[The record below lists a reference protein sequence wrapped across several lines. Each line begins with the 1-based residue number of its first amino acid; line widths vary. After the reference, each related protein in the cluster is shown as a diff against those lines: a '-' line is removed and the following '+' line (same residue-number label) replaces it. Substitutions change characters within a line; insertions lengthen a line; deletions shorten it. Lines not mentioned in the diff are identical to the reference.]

1 MMQATN
7 HDLTE
12 DRPPG
17 RRLRFSIAGLLLA
30 ILTIG
35 SGLAALCRPSN
46 LAANTVFSLM
56 VLALGVAV
64 IAALYRNEPARAFW
78 TGFLAFGSL
87 YAVLSLTPCFYQNL
101 GNRLLTTTILDML
114 YPSIPPLPRSTN
126 TKPSPWELW
135 AGRPSDYDHYREH
148 SGVSVSTTDYLHV
161 IGHSLFAMLAAAG
174 GGLLARRFYE
184 TRTRDSANA

>member
-12 DRPPG
+12 ARPPR

-30 ILTIG
+30 ILAIG

-46 LAANTVFSLM
+46 LAANTVFSLL
-56 VLALGVAV
+56 VLALSIAV
-64 IAALYRNEPARAFW
+64 IAALYRNGPARAFW
-78 TGFLAFGSL
+78 TGFLAFGSS
-87 YAVLSLTPCFYQNL
+87 YAVLSLTPSYQNL
-101 GNRLLTTTILDML
+101 GHRLLTTVILDML

-135 AGRPSDYDHYREH
+135 TGRPRDYDSFREH
-148 SGVSVSTTDYLHV
+148 SGVSVSTTDSFLV

>member
-1 MMQATN
+1 MRATRHN
-7 HDLTE
+7 QTE
-12 DRPPG
+12 ERPPR

-46 LAANTVFSLM
+46 LAANTVFSLL
-56 VLALGVAV
+56 VLTLGIAG

-87 YAVLSLTPCFYQNL
+87 YAVLSLTPFYQNL
-101 GNRLLTTTILDML
+101 GHRLLTTTILDML
-114 YPSIPPLPRSTN
+114 YPSIPPLPPSTN

-135 AGRPSDYDHYREH
+135 TGRPSDYDHYREH
-148 SGVSVSTTDYLHV
+148 SGVNVSTTDSFLV